1 MNMETSDVD
10 RENNLELQFMQGT
23 PPGPEAVV
31 QQGVY
36 VPSNSS
42 IVNTYL
48 HIWISGLFIVFAVST
63 LVIERNGGY
72 SSEISAR

>member
-48 HIWISGLFIVFAVST
+48 HI
-63 LVIERNGGY
+63 
-72 SSEISAR
+72 